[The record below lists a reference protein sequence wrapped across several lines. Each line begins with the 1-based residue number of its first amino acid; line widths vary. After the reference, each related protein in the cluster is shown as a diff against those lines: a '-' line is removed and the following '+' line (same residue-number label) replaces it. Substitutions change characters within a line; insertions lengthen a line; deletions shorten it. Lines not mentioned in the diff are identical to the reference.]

1 MITEKEC
8 LQRIKTAIKQFGE
21 YSYYD
26 KGPTEVMDMVEIDS
40 RMKGMNSKQLGD
52 LLASIRRKKYGVEFV
67 REVLCCLQ
75 DRKDLDD
82 LYEDERVSDLY

>member
-1 MITEKEC
+1 MITEQEC
-8 LQRIKTAIKQFGE
+8 LKRIKTAIKQFGE

-26 KGPTEVMDMVEIDS
+26 KGPTEVMDMGEIDLQ
-40 RMKGMNSKQLGD
+40 MKDMNSKQIGD
-52 LLASIRRKKYGVEFV
+52 LLMCMRKKKYGEEFV

-82 LYEDERVSDLY
+82 LYDDERVSDLF